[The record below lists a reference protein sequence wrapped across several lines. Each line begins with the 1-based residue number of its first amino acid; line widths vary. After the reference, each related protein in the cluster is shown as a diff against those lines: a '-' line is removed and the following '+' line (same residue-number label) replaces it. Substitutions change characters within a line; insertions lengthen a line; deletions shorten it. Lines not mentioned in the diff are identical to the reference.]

1 MIVKKI
7 LKTGNYNTEKEDRMK
22 MGLVASVVGLIINI
36 ILGSVKVIIGTATH
50 SVSILSDGVNNI
62 TDCTSNIIMAAG
74 VYYSRKP
81 ADKEHPY
88 GHGRIE
94 YVAALV
100 VSAIVL
106 AVGFIFFKS
115 SLEKVV
121 HPEKIFYTDLQIAI
135 MVMSVFAKIWQ
146 GSIYSKI
153 AKAVNFSPLTA
164 ASKDSSND
172 AIVTA
177 FVIVSILV
185 ERFSGYAVD
194 GIGGIIVSLFICYSG
209 YELIRD
215 CVSDL
220 IGTNPPEGF
229 IEELRESVLS
239 YPDTLGVHDIIVNNY
254 GPDKI
259 IVVMDVE
266 VPYNMDLVKVH
277 NLIERIQY
285 EVGHA
290 MDAHVV
296 VHIDPIGAVA
306 PKYKEVLNHLK
317 KVLARTKGAIEFH
330 DFMVSDNTVHV
341 DVVVDPEQ
349 VKTDNEVTGK
359 ALEIEE
365 KMKEKFPKFQY
376 EIIID
381 RKVQE

>member
-1 MIVKKI
+1 MKI
-7 LKTGNYNTEKEDRMK
+7 
-22 MGLVASVVGLIINI
+22 GLAASVVGLIINI
-36 ILGSVKVIIGTATH
+36 ILGAVKVIIGTATH

-115 SLEKVV
+115 SLEKVF
-121 HPEKIFYTDLQIAI
+121 HPEKIFYTNLQIAI
-135 MVMSVFAKIWQ
+135 MGFSVLAKLWQ
-146 GSIYSKI
+146 GNIYSKV

-164 ASKDSSND
+164 AAKDSLND
-172 AIVTA
+172 AIVTG

-185 ERFSGYAVD
+185 EKFSGYAVD
-194 GIGGIIVSLFICYSG
+194 GIGGVIVSVFICYSG
-209 YELIRD
+209 FELIRD

-220 IGTNPPEGF
+220 IGKNPPEGY
-229 IEELRESVLS
+229 IEELREAVLS
-239 YPDTLGVHDIIVNNY
+239 YPDVVGVHDIIVNTY

-266 VPYNMDLVKVH
+266 VPHTMDLTTAH
-277 NLIERIQY
+277 NLMERIQY
-285 EVGHA
+285 EVGEA
-290 MDAHVV
+290 MDTHIVAHA
-296 VHIDPIGAVA
+296 DPVGAA
-306 PKYKEVLNHLK
+306 SAKYREILSRLK
-317 KVLARTKGAIEFH
+317 VVLALTKGPIEFH
-330 DFMVSDNTVHV
+330 DFMVNDNIVHV
-341 DVVVDPEQ
+341 DVVVDPEK
-349 VKTDNEVTGK
+349 VKTAREVSEK

-365 KMKEKFPKFQY
+365 KMKEKFPEFQY

-381 RKVQE
+381 RKV

>member
-7 LKTGNYNTEKEDRMK
+7 LKTGNYNTENEDRMK
-22 MGLVASVVGLIINI
+22 IGLAASVVGLIINI
-36 ILGSVKVIIGTATH
+36 ILGAVKVIIGTGTH

-62 TDCTSNIIMAAG
+62 TDCTSNIITAAG

-115 SLEKVV
+115 SLEKVF
-121 HPEKIFYTDLQIAI
+121 HPEKIFYTNLQIAI
-135 MVMSVFAKIWQ
+135 MGLSVLAKLWQ
-146 GSIYSKI
+146 GSIYSKV
-153 AKAVNFSPLTA
+153 AKAVNFSPLAA
-164 ASKDSSND
+164 ASKDSLND
-172 AIVTA
+172 SIVTA

-185 ERFSGYAVD
+185 EKLSGHAVD
-194 GIGGIIVSLFICYSG
+194 GIGGVIVSIFICYSG

-220 IGTNPPEGF
+220 IGKNPPEGF
-229 IEELRESVLS
+229 IDELREAVLS
-239 YPDTLGVHDIIVNNY
+239 YPDVLGVHDIIINTY

-266 VPYNMDLVKVH
+266 VPYTMDLITSH
-277 NLIERIQY
+277 NLMERIQY
-285 EVGHA
+285 EVGEA
-290 MDAHVV
+290 LDAHIVA
-296 VHIDPIGAVA
+296 HADPVGAA
-306 PKYKEVLNHLK
+306 AIKYKDILRHLK
-317 KVLARTKGAIEFH
+317 VVLALTKGPIEFH
-330 DFMVSDNTVHV
+330 DFMVNDNIVHV
-341 DVVVDPEQ
+341 DVVVDPEK
-349 VKTDNEVTGK
+349 VRTDKEVIEK

-365 KMKEKFPKFQY
+365 KMREKFPKFQY

-381 RKVQE
+381 RKV

>member
-7 LKTGNYNTEKEDRMK
+7 LKIGNYNTENEDRMK
-22 MGLVASVVGLIINI
+22 IGLVTSVVGLAINI
-36 ILGSVKVIIGTATH
+36 ILGAVKVIIGTATH

-115 SLEKVV
+115 SLEKVFN
-121 HPEKIFYTDLQIAI
+121 PEKIFYTNLQIAI
-135 MVMSVFAKIWQ
+135 MGISVLAKIWQ
-146 GSIYSKI
+146 GNIYSKV

-164 ASKDSSND
+164 ASKDSLND
-172 AIVTA
+172 AIVTG

-185 ERFSGYAVD
+185 EKFSGYAVD
-194 GIGGIIVSLFICYSG
+194 GVGGVIVSVFICYSG
-209 YELIRD
+209 FELIRD

-220 IGTNPPEGF
+220 IGKNPPEGY
-229 IEELRESVLS
+229 IEELREAVLS
-239 YPDTLGVHDIIVNNY
+239 YPDVVGVHDIIVNNY

-266 VPYNMDLVKVH
+266 VPYDMDLITAH
-277 NLIERIQY
+277 NLMERIQY
-285 EVGHA
+285 EVGEA
-290 MDAHVV
+290 IDAHIVA
-296 VHIDPIGAVA
+296 HADPVGAA
-306 PKYKEVLNHLK
+306 STKYREILSRLK
-317 KVLARTKGAIEFH
+317 VVLALTKGPIEFH
-330 DFMVSDNTVHV
+330 DFMVNENTVHV
-341 DVVVDPEQ
+341 DVVVDPEK
-349 VKTDNEVTGK
+349 VKTVREVSEK

-365 KMKEKFPKFQY
+365 KMKEKFPEFQY

-381 RKVQE
+381 RKV

>member
-7 LKTGNYNTEKEDRMK
+7 LKTGHYNTENEDRMK
-22 MGLVASVVGLIINI
+22 IGLAASVVGLIINI
-36 ILGSVKVIIGTATH
+36 VLGAVKVIIGTATH

-62 TDCTSNIIMAAG
+62 TDCTSNIITAAG

-115 SLEKVV
+115 SLEKVFR
-121 HPEKIFYTDLQIAI
+121 PQKIFYTNLQIAI
-135 MVMSVFAKIWQ
+135 MCLSVLAKLWQ
-146 GSIYSKI
+146 GSIYSKV
-153 AKAVNFSPLTA
+153 AKAVNFSPLA
-164 ASKDSSND
+164 AAAKDSLND
-172 AIVTA
+172 SIVTA
-177 FVIVSILV
+177 FVIASILV
-185 ERFSGYAVD
+185 EKFSGHAVD
-194 GIGGIIVSLFICYSG
+194 GIGGVIVSIFICYSG
-209 YELIRD
+209 YKLIRD

-220 IGTNPPEGF
+220 IGKNPTEGY
-229 IEELRESVLS
+229 IKELRETVLS
-239 YPDTLGVHDIIVNNY
+239 YPDVLGVHDIIINTY

-266 VPYNMDLVKVH
+266 VPYTMDLITSH
-277 NLIERIQY
+277 NLMERIQY
-285 EVGHA
+285 EVGEA
-290 MDAHVV
+290 MDAHIVA
-296 VHIDPIGAVA
+296 HADPVGAA
-306 PKYKEVLNHLK
+306 AIKYKDILRHLK
-317 KVLARTKGAIEFH
+317 VVLALTKGPIEFH
-330 DFMVSDNTVHV
+330 DFMVSGNIVHV
-341 DVVVDPEQ
+341 DVVVGPEK
-349 VKTDNEVTGK
+349 VRTDKEVSEK

-381 RKVQE
+381 RKV

>member
-7 LKTGNYNTEKEDRMK
+7 LQKGNYNTEREDRMK
-22 MGLVASVVGLIINI
+22 IGLITSIVGLVINI
-36 ILGSVKVIIGTATH
+36 ILGAVKVIIGTATK

-115 SLEKVV
+115 SIEKVL
-121 HPEKIFYTDLQIAI
+121 HPEKIFYTNLQIII
-135 MVMSVFAKIWQ
+135 MVISIFAKLWQ
-146 GSIYSKI
+146 GSIYTKVAS
-153 AKAVNFSPLTA
+153 AVNFTPLTA
-164 ASKDSSND
+164 AAKDSLND
-172 AIVTA
+172 AIVTT

-185 ERFSGYAVD
+185 ERFFGYAVD
-194 GIGGIIVSLFICYSG
+194 GMGGIVVSIFICYSG

-220 IGTNPPEGF
+220 IGKNPPEGF

-239 YPDTLGVHDIIVNNY
+239 YPGVVGVHDIIVNNY

-266 VPYNMDLVKVH
+266 VPYTMDLITAH
-277 NLIERIQY
+277 NLIERIQI
-285 EVGHA
+285 EVGEA
-290 MDAHVV
+290 MDVHLVAHA
-296 VHIDPIGAVA
+296 DPVGATA
-306 PKYKEVLNHLK
+306 AKYREVLTHLK
-317 KVLARTKGAIEFH
+317 KVLALTKGPIEFH
-330 DFMVSDNTVHV
+330 DFMVHENKVHV
-341 DVVVDPEQ
+341 DVVVDPEK
-349 VKTDNEVTGK
+349 VKTDKEVIGK

-365 KMKEKFPKFQY
+365 KMKEEFPNFQY